1 MSSVEGGVNINSV
14 KVFTTEYRGFT
25 PEEIASRA
33 LDRIISVGEN
43 SHPLIVEQA
52 KAYRSHIYQILVHYL
67 REAQQS
73 ERTTICGKLNQNGFS
88 EIAQLI
94 GEL

>member
-1 MSSVEGGVNINSV
+1 MSVEGGLNIGPV
-14 KVFTTEYRGFT
+14 VVHTTDYRGFT

-43 SHPLIVEQA
+43 SHPLIIEQA
-52 KAYRSHIYQILVHYL
+52 KAYRSYIYQILVQYL

-73 ERTTICGKLNQNGFS
+73 ERTTICGKLTQNGYS